1 MLNKGKIK
9 FLEDMIKSLAISIN
23 DLTSKVELLREE
35 VDKIKMEK
43 LKKDEKP
50 EKNNA

>member
-9 FLEDMIKSLAISIN
+9 FLEDMIKSLAISVE

-35 VDKIKMEK
+35 IKEI
-43 LKKDEKP
+43 KKGKT
-50 EKNNA
+50 